1 MSQIFAIMVLIVGRI
16 FCNREPILPEL
27 VTEQITESEAEIV
40 TEIDNE
46 YEELIYCIEKERNIM
61 NFPDLM

>member
-16 FCNREPILPEL
+16 FCPREPIFPEL

-46 YEELIYCIEKERNIM
+46 YEL
-61 NFPDLM
+61 

>member
-1 MSQIFAIMVLIVGRI
+1 MSQIFAIIVLIVGRF
-16 FCNREPILPEL
+16 FCHREHIVPEL

-46 YEELIYCIEKERNIM
+46 YEL
-61 NFPDLM
+61 

>member
-1 MSQIFAIMVLIVGRI
+1 MSQIFAIIAIMVLIVTRI

-40 TEIDNE
+40 TEIVTEIDNE
-46 YEELIYCIEKERNIM
+46 YEL
-61 NFPDLM
+61 